1 MWSNSVFKPEGK
13 VNTSSTYTFRSQT
26 NSWKTKLSTGIKGLI
41 LPLLLLSLAEVTV
54 RQGWIAPYLL
64 PAPSSLWQTF
74 LELLHADLFS
84 HIYISSV
91 RVGIGFFIGSGLG
104 LIVAIAVGLNK
115 HIEDYLDPTLSAIKS
130 IPSLAWIP
138 LLLLWLGIDESSKL
152 TLIIIGAF
160 FPTYT
165 NTVAAIQ
172 HVDPKLIE
180 LGVAYNLNRFQRIVQ
195 IILPAALSGI
205 LTGVRNSLSL
215 SWMFMV
221 AAELIAA
228 TQGIG
233 YLLSDGRETAR
244 PDIVIVAILLLALLG
259 KMTDLGMKKLEQHL
273 LRWR

>member
-41 LPLLLLSLAEVTV
+41 LPLLLLSLAEMTV